1 MSAPGG
7 SNRRI
12 AAAVVGALLVATLAG
27 CGRLFPSYEPEASLS
42 PPPGRYDESIRVYAS
57 ADSGER
63 VYWST
68 DPRASFDEFEP
79 SPDVYVAS
87 DTTFR
92 YYTID
97 ARGIRSAIVEAEY
110 LIDDDGAPVIDPPNL
125 FGANARYYRFDLF
138 WETVAPWETEDGRS
152 NPFDEVTD
160 WEYLEYAVYS
170 SAADDIGSLS
180 AAKSNGRLEM
190 GWLTRDEND
199 ERSAFRYFASRPGE
213 ARYFNV
219 FVRDAEGNASGYGA
233 RRFATRPA
241 LSVYVGENDTTTD
254 KVWLHDTVSQTYPSF
269 TATTRAFADEYVKA
283 IDLGRIDGDLFEDL
297 AVVRGNGT
305 QDFYR
310 WYRAQGDGTFDEAAP
325 AAEVHVESNSPNPRA
340 IRIADMTGDA
350 VPELVYN
357 TGARHIRVSTITE
370 SLLADFAA
378 DAEGFAIGD
387 IDNDGLNDIV
397 SGGAAPGLQNVR
409 VWRNDGGAA
418 FVEVTQPWSGASPPV
433 PGSGAPPADLNLVD
447 LDQDGNLDLVMA
459 VASMGPPSVEL
470 AWGQGDGTFVEES
483 AEALYWGTDKDTH
496 DVAVADFDRDG
507 DPDLF
512 FSNAVAPSRVWLND
526 GDRTFSDDGFD
537 TGSSAALQ
545 GAIAADMNGD
555 GWPDVLENHGSGIQ
569 VWINM
574 GDGTFDP
581 LVPVFSANTPRF
593 FAVGQIR

>member
-12 AAAVVGALLVATLAG
+12 AAAMVGALLVATLAG
-27 CGRLFPSYEPEASLS
+27 
-42 PPPGRYDESIRVYAS
+42 
-57 ADSGER
+57 SGER

-79 SPDVYVAS
+79 FPDVYVAS

-97 ARGIRSAIVEAEY
+97 ARGTRSAIVEAEY
-110 LIDDDGAPVIDPPNL
+110 ALDDDGAPVIDPPNL
-125 FGANARYYRFDLF
+125 FGANARYYRLDLS

-190 GWLTRDEND
+190 GWLTRGEND

-241 LSVYVGENDTTTD
+241 LSVYVGIDDTGD
-254 KVWLHDTVSQTYPSF
+254 DEVHLHDTVQSATPTFGFRSLSYPAAP
-269 TATTRAFADEYVKA
+269 TVKA
-283 IDLGRIDGDLFEDL
+283 VDVGHVDTDLFEDL
-297 AVVRGNGT
+297 AAVRSDGT
-305 QDFYR
+305 NDFYR
-310 WYRAQGDGTFDEAAP
+310 RYRAVGDGTFVLVD
-325 AAEVHVESNSPNPRA
+325 EVHTEAQSPNPRQ
-340 IRIADMTGDA
+340 IRIADMTGDGA
-350 VPELVYN
+350 PELVYN
-357 TGARHIRVSTITE
+357 TRLRDIQVSSSTGGLIV
-370 SLLADFAA
+370 AFAA

-397 SGGAAPGLQNVR
+397 SGGAAPGLENVR

-418 FVEVTQPWSGASPPV
+418 FVEVTQPWSGVSPPV

-545 GAIAADMNGD
+545 GAIGADMNGD

-593 FAVGQIR
+593 FAVGQVR